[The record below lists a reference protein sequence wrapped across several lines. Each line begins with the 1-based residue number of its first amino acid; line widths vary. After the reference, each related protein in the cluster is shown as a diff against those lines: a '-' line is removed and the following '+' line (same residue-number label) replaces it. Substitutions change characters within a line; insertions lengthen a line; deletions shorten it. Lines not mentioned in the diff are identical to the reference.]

1 MNKHKKKFIIIDM
14 VLLVI
19 FALIDQVS
27 KFYIVNNL
35 SLPTKES
42 IVIFPNV
49 LELRYQENYGGAWGI
64 LENQLF
70 FFVAVTSIIAMIIVY
85 LIIKMP
91 NDKKYNMFHIAL
103 AMMMSGALSNLADR
117 LMNGYVIDFIYFKA
131 IQFPIFNLA
140 DVFVTIAAIILL
152 FLFFF
157 IYKEDDLNF
166 LNMKQKKYREI
177 KYK

>member
-131 IQFPIFNLA
+131 I
-140 DVFVTIAAIILL
+140 VTIAAIILL
-152 FLFFF
+152 IIFFF

>member
-1 MNKHKKKFIIIDM
+1 
-14 VLLVI
+14 
-19 FALIDQVS
+19 
-27 KFYIVNNL
+27 
-35 SLPTKES
+35 
-42 IVIFPNV
+42 
-49 LELRYQENYGGAWGI
+49 
-64 LENQLF
+64 
-70 FFVAVTSIIAMIIVY
+70 
-85 LIIKMP
+85 MP

-117 LMNGYVIDFIYFKA
+117 LMHGFVIDFIYFKA